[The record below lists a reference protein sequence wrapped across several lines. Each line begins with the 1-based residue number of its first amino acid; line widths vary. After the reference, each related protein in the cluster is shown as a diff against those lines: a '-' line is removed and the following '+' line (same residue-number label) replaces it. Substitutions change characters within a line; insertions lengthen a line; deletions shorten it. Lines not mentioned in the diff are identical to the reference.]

1 MHLKP
6 ENGGGAVLIVT
17 AVGSQFIQ
25 GVISTNGSMVEAG
38 YAQQQLVTILA
49 KYSTAFDIHQEPA

>member
-49 KYSTAFDIHQEPA
+49 KY